1 MGVAGKGV
9 VGGAAW
15 PQGAGPPGWGGAAVA
30 AAGGLA
36 RRAPA
41 APRAVR
47 WRHPRVG
54 TLSESGDSFYF
65 KYGGEL
71 M

>member
-1 MGVAGKGV
+1 MAGQGA

-36 RRAPA
+36 RRATA
-41 APRAVR
+41 APRAVGR
-47 WRHPRVG
+47 RHPGVG

-65 KYGGEL
+65 KYGGDL